1 MPDSA
6 PALRDA
12 STPPQPHPL
21 LVAPP
26 VPTIARLAL
35 PTTAVMIAQS
45 GVSIAETWVVGQ
57 LGTEAL
63 AGFALVFPLLM
74 LMTMMAAG
82 GIGGGIA
89 SAIARAAGGG
99 RTADVRALVV
109 HALIVALGFALLFTV
124 GMRVFGADIYRL
136 LGSLRSGAG
145 AGTGGDPARVLAYAL
160 TYSDAVFA
168 GAAAHWAMFALSA
181 ILRGAGNAAL
191 PGKAMLLS
199 ALLQI
204 PLTYVLALGVGGW
217 GGLGIAGAAISSILA
232 ALLAS
237 GLMLRAL
244 WRGVAGI
251 TLDLRGAS
259 PKAALFAPILRVGL
273 ISSISAVTANLTTIL
288 VTLLVAGFGVAALAG
303 YGVGSRLEFMLVPLA
318 FGIGSAL
325 TTLVGIAVGA
335 GQWQRAVRVAI
346 IGSLMAAA
354 LTGTVGAL
362 AAIFPQSWMSIFS
375 ADPLVQRTGVTYLT
389 HAAPFYAFF
398 GLGMAL
404 NFASQGAGRQGV
416 PLAIAFLR
424 LALAA
429 GGGWLAV
436 HTWGLGE
443 RGLFW
448 AVAIAIVVFGLG
460 NLVALIVRPWRG
472 R

>member
-6 PALRDA
+6 PVLREPLA
-12 STPPQPHPL
+12 PPKPHPL
-21 LVAPP
+21 LAAAP
-26 VPTIARLAL
+26 VPTIVRLAL

-45 GVSIAETWVVGQ
+45 GVSIAETWVIGQ

-63 AGFALVFPLLM
+63 AGFALVFPLFM

-99 RTADVRALVV
+99 RGADVRALVV
-109 HALIVALGFALLFTV
+109 HALLVALGFALLFTI
-124 GMRVFGADIYRL
+124 GMRIFGADIYRL

-145 AGTGGDPARVLAYAL
+145 ASGGSDPARVLGYAL
-160 TYSDAVFA
+160 TYSDTIFA

-181 ILRGAGNAAL
+181 IFRGAGNAAL
-191 PGKAMLLS
+191 PGKAMLMS
-199 ALLQI
+199 SLLQI

-217 GGLGIAGAAISSILA
+217 GGLGIAGAAISAICTATLA
-232 ALLAS
+232 A
-237 GLMLRAL
+237 GLMALALR
-244 WRGVAGI
+244 RGAAGLTI
-251 TLDLRGAS
+251 TLHGISLRGR
-259 PKAALFAPILRVGL
+259 LFGPILRVGL
-273 ISSISAVTANLTTIL
+273 ISSISAITANLTTIL

-318 FGIGSAL
+318 FGIGAAL
-325 TTLVGIAVGA
+325 TTLVGIAAGA
-335 GQWQRAVRVAI
+335 GQWERAVRVAI

-354 LTGTVGAL
+354 LTGTVGTL
-362 AAIFPQSWMSIFS
+362 VAIFPHGWMSIFS
-375 ADPLVQRTGVTYLT
+375 ADPLVQQTGVTYLT
-389 HAAPFYAFF
+389 RAAPFYAFF

-416 PLAIAFLR
+416 PLAIAFMR
-424 LALAA
+424 LAVAA

-436 HTWGLGE
+436 HVLKLGQD
-443 RGLFW
+443 GLFW
-448 AVAIAIVVFGLG
+448 AVAMAIVLFGSANLG
-460 NLVALIVRPWRG
+460 ALIVRPWRG

>member
-6 PALRDA
+6 PVSRQSSA
-12 STPPQPHPL
+12 PPAPHPL
-21 LVAPP
+21 LSAPP

-45 GVSIAETWVVGQ
+45 GVSIAETWVIGQ
-57 LGTEAL
+57 LGTDAL

-99 RTADVRALVV
+99 RTADARALVV
-109 HALIVALGFALLFTV
+109 HALIVALGFALLFTI

-136 LGSLRSGAG
+136 LGSLRGGGAG
-145 AGTGGDPARVLAYAL
+145 AGGDPARVLAYAL
-160 TYSDAVFA
+160 TYSDTVFA

-199 ALLQI
+199 SLLQI
-204 PLTYVLALGVGGW
+204 PLTYVLALGIGGW
-217 GGLGIAGAAISSILA
+217 GGMGIAGAAVSAILT

-237 GLMLRAL
+237 GLMLVAL
-244 WRGVAGI
+244 RRGAAGVA
-251 TLDLRGAS
+251 LDLRGVS
-259 PKAALFAPILRVGL
+259 LRGALFAPILRVGL
-273 ISSISAVTANLTTIL
+273 ISSISALTANLATIL

-354 LTGTVGAL
+354 LTGTVGLL
-362 AAIFPQSWMSIFS
+362 AAIFPQGWMSLFS
-375 ADPLVQRTGVTYLT
+375 ADPLVQQTGVTYLT
-389 HAAPFYAFF
+389 RAAPFYAFF

-416 PLAIAFLR
+416 PLAIAFVR
-424 LALAA
+424 LALVA

-436 HTWGLGE
+436 HVWGLGE

-448 AVAIAIVVFGLG
+448 AVALSIIVFGLA
-460 NLVALIVRPWRG
+460 NLVALIVKPWRG

>member
-6 PALRDA
+6 PILRA
-12 STPPQPHPL
+12 PPAPPPPHPL
-21 LVAPP
+21 LVAAP

-35 PTTAVMIAQS
+35 PTTLVMIAQS
-45 GVSIAETWVVGQ
+45 GVSVAETWVVGQ

-109 HALIVALGFALLFTV
+109 HALLIALGFALLFTI

-145 AGTGGDPARVLAYAL
+145 AGTGGDPALVLAYAL
-160 TYSDAVFA
+160 TYSDVVFT
-168 GAAAHWAMFALSA
+168 GAAAHWAMFALSS
-181 ILRGAGNAAL
+181 IIRGAGNAAL
-191 PGKAMLLS
+191 PGKAMLTS
-199 ALLQI
+199 SLLQI

-217 GGLGIAGAAISSILA
+217 GGMGIAGAAVSSILT
-232 ALLAS
+232 ALLAA
-237 GLMLRAL
+237 GLMAIALRRGAAGIAPSL
-244 WRGVAGI
+244 RGVS
-251 TLDLRGAS
+251 LRG
-259 PKAALFAPILRVGL
+259 ALFAPILRVGL
-273 ISSISAVTANLTTIL
+273 ISSVSAVTANLTTIL
-288 VTLLVAGFGVAALAG
+288 ITLLVAGFGVAALAG

-335 GQWQRAVRVAI
+335 GQWQRAVRVAV

-354 LTGTVGAL
+354 LTGFVGAL
-362 AAIFPQSWMSIFS
+362 AAIFPQDWMSIFS
-375 ADPLVQRTGVTYLT
+375 ADASVQQTGVTYLT
-389 HAAPFYAFF
+389 RAAPFYAFF

-416 PLAIAFLR
+416 PLAIAFVR
-424 LALAA
+424 LAIAA

-436 HTWGLGE
+436 HVWGLGQD
-443 RGLFW
+443 GLFW
-448 AVAIAIVVFGLG
+448 AVALAIVVFGAA
-460 NLVALIVRPWRG
+460 NLAALLLMPWRG

>member
-1 MPDSA
+1 MPDSTTVLREPSA
-6 PALRDA
+6 P
-12 STPPQPHPL
+12 PKPHPL

-45 GVSIAETWVVGQ
+45 GVSIAETWVVGR

-89 SAIARAAGGG
+89 SAIARASGGG
-99 RTADVRALVV
+99 RTADVRALIV
-109 HALIVALGFALLFTV
+109 HALLVALGFALLFTV

-136 LGSLRSGAG
+136 LGSLRGGNVGA
-145 AGTGGDPARVLAYAL
+145 GGDPALVLAYAL

-199 ALLQI
+199 SLLQI
-204 PLTYVLALGVGGW
+204 PLTYVLALGIGGW
-217 GGLGIAGAAISSILA
+217 GGMGIAGAAVSSILA

-237 GLMLRAL
+237 GLMVLALR
-244 WRGVAGI
+244 RGAAGV
-251 TLDLRGAS
+251 TPELRGIS
-259 PKAALFAPILRVGL
+259 LSGALFAPILRVGL
-273 ISSISAVTANLTTIL
+273 ISSISAVTANLATIL
-288 VTLLVAGFGVAALAG
+288 ITLLVAGFGVAALAG
-303 YGVGSRLEFMLVPLA
+303 YGVASRLEFMLVPLA

-354 LTGTVGAL
+354 LTGTVGVL
-362 AAIFPQSWMSIFS
+362 AAIFPQGWMSIFS
-375 ADPLVQRTGVTYLT
+375 ADPLVQQTGVTYLT
-389 HAAPFYAFF
+389 RAAPFYALF

-416 PLAIAFLR
+416 PLAIAFVR

-436 HTWGLGE
+436 HVWGLGE
-443 RGLFW
+443 NGLFW
-448 AVAIAIVVFGLG
+448 AVAISIVVFGLA
-460 NLVALIVRPWRG
+460 NLTALIVRPWRG

>member
-6 PALRDA
+6 PALRQ
-12 STPPQPHPL
+12 PPAPPKPHPL

-45 GVSIAETWVVGQ
+45 GVSVAETWVVGQ

-89 SAIARAAGGG
+89 SAIARASGGG
-99 RTADVRALVV
+99 RTADARALVV
-109 HALIVALGFALLFTV
+109 HALIVALGFALLFTI

-136 LGSLRSGAG
+136 LGSLRAGTGAS
-145 AGTGGDPARVLAYAL
+145 TGGDPARVLAYAL

-168 GAAAHWAMFALSA
+168 GAAAHWAMFALSS
-181 ILRGAGNAAL
+181 IIRGAGNAAL

-199 ALLQI
+199 SLLQI

-217 GGLGIAGAAISSILA
+217 GGMGIAGAAVSSILT
-232 ALLAS
+232 ALLAA
-237 GLMLRAL
+237 GLMVMAL
-244 WRGVAGI
+244 HRGVAGI
-251 TLDLRGAS
+251 PLDLRGVS
-259 PKAALFAPILRVGL
+259 LKAALFAPILRVGL
-273 ISSISAVTANLTTIL
+273 ISSISAITANLTTIL

-325 TTLVGIAVGA
+325 TTLVGIAAGA

-346 IGSLMAAA
+346 IGSLMAAL
-354 LTGTVGAL
+354 LTGTVGVL
-362 AAIFPQSWMSIFS
+362 AAIFPQGWMSIFS
-375 ADPLVQRTGVTYLT
+375 TDLLVQQTGVTYLT
-389 HAAPFYAFF
+389 RAAPFYAFF

-416 PLAIAFLR
+416 PLAIAFVR

-436 HTWGLGE
+436 QVRGLGQD
-443 RGLFW
+443 GLFW
-448 AVAIAIVVFGLG
+448 AVAIAIVVFGLA
-460 NLVALIVRPWRG
+460 NLAALIVMPWRS